1 MEVLP
6 LIQKQLT
13 KGINVGQ
20 PKNLDEALT
29 QLDSNPETASLSE
42 EDKKALACKILAER
56 FVANQASETT
66 SQPEVTQIM
75 ESTMNQE
82 NSAAKA
88 ALTKENAAAKAALTQ
103 EEIQQMRHET
113 NVSMKRASDV
123 LAVGVTLAI
132 GAAVVYGGKL
142 AYDAMRGN
150 KGTDLIKP
158 QM

>member
-6 LIQKQLT
+6 LIKKQLT
-13 KGINVGQ
+13 KEINVGQ
-20 PKNLDEALT
+20 PNNLDEAY
-29 QLDSNPETASLSE
+29 
-42 EDKKALACKILAER
+42 KILVER
-56 FVANQASETT
+56 FVPNQASETT

-75 ESTMNQE
+75 ESTMTQE
-82 NSAAKA
+82 NAAAK
-88 ALTKENAAAKAALTQ
+88 AAAKAALTQ

-150 KGTDLIKP
+150 KGTDLNLP

>member
-75 ESTMNQE
+75 ESTMTQ
-82 NSAAKA
+82 
-88 ALTKENAAAKAALTQ
+88 ENAAAKAALTQ